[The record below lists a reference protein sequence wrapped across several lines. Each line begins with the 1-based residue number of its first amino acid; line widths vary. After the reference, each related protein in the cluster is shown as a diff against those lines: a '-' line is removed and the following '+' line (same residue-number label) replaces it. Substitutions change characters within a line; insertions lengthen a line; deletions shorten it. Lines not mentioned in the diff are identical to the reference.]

1 MHNVQVL
8 RNFAHIFER
17 MLSLKIFFT
26 EKKYFAPAF
35 MYTCFALVFST
46 WIVYIPFIA
55 HKLQIGE
62 ARIGTALFFG
72 SLGSFLTIP
81 LSNRLTIILGVG
93 RQAFWGFILYATSLF
108 GIFSAPGYYW
118 LLAALFYYGMCS
130 SIFAIG
136 LNSLVAEVEKRAGKY
151 IMTGT
156 HGFWSIGGMIGA
168 SLGGYLAGRFNMP
181 FVHLGVVLVI
191 LISAILYLRKEY
203 INIKGEAK
211 TRKEKGSI
219 PWKPILLIAMI
230 AMVMMAS
237 EGAIADWSSLYMKEV
252 VIVRAELWGLAYA
265 LFAVG
270 MAIGRFMGDAMSLR
284 FGSWR
289 LLSMAVLTSIV
300 GFALVL
306 STVGVIVFC
315 GFLIIGLGFSVVVPE
330 IYRLASNVDGIRP
343 ADGISMIAASSNI
356 GFLTGPVILGFVAEL
371 YSLYASFLVL
381 TGFVVIAFVLVSL
394 KKRR

>member
-46 WIVYIPFIA
+46 WIVY
-55 HKLQIGE
+55 
-62 ARIGTALFFG
+62 
-72 SLGSFLTIP
+72 
-81 LSNRLTIILGVG
+81 
-93 RQAFWGFILYATSLF
+93 
-108 GIFSAPGYYW
+108 
-118 LLAALFYYGMCS
+118 
-130 SIFAIG
+130 
-136 LNSLVAEVEKRAGKY
+136 
-151 IMTGT
+151 
-156 HGFWSIGGMIGA
+156 
-168 SLGGYLAGRFNMP
+168 
-181 FVHLGVVLVI
+181 
-191 LISAILYLRKEY
+191 
-203 INIKGEAK
+203 
-211 TRKEKGSI
+211 I

-306 STVGVIVFC
+306 STVSVIVFC